1 MRKLLTFLW
10 LLYLISCFVVFLLSG
25 MIVPA
30 RELGVKNQLVI
41 LQWIS
46 PLGCSFEVWSQLI
59 FHCVNFYRTFSHL
72 LPTNKAYAAS
82 SGDESGA
89 SSNHL
94 SPSDGNVNG
103 FHPDDAKPANFV
115 GPALRVSPTEH
126 TSFYTAPK
134 RAEVYRA
141 PPGADGEKTNSFSVS
156 TDLGSVK
163 DRLAEVQPS
172 ERTSGFQRDARKARS
187 QKRLA
192 AYCTAMESIEASAQP
207 VELEKEELDL
217 IP

>member
-1 MRKLLTFLW
+1 
-10 LLYLISCFVVFLLSG
+10 

-30 RELGVKNQLVI
+30 RELGVKVQLVI